1 MHIKNIYYTA
11 HSMHLSLLSLGVG
24 IVEFWV
30 LEGGQNIFLISGGG
44 VVPWGGGGGGV
55 DVMEGGW
62 FILHP
67 FSHFE
72 TQDFKNPKFFTC
84 SALIFNIHIFRF
96 NMDAGLQ
103 VDIYFNT
110 ESKFYCSCS
119 CFFSLLSGHSKPTK
133 PMKLLSVLSI
143 WWV

>member
-44 VVPWGGGGGGV
+44 VVPWGGGV
-55 DVMEGGW
+55 DFMEAGW

-84 SALIFNIHIFRF
+84 STLIFNIHIFRF

>member
-44 VVPWGGGGGGV
+44 VVPWGGGV
-55 DVMEGGW
+55 DFMEGGW

>member
-44 VVPWGGGGGGV
+44 VVPWGGV
-55 DVMEGGW
+55 DFMEGGW